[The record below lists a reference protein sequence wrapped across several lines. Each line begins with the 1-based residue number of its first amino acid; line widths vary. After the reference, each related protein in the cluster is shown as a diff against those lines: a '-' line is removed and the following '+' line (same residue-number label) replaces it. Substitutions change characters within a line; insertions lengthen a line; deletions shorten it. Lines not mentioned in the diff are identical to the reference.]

1 MLLAFVL
8 SGPSSAFAGGET
20 KHVLVL
26 SSGER
31 PLAPQSTFAD
41 ALMREL
47 IRSSQNP
54 IEFVEVPIQAARASG
69 EAPGASI
76 AQKIRSALGAGKLDL
91 VMTIGGPAATFA
103 QQFRQELFSATPTLF
118 AGVDHRFI
126 ENSTLTDLETAVSTQ
141 HEPALVID
149 EILRLLPG
157 TRSVMVVIGTSQVEQ
172 FWLQRMKH
180 EFARFGGRLQ
190 FSWTNG
196 LSFDEIAERC
206 RTMPGGSAIFFGL
219 LSLDGKGEPRGER
232 EAFSALRAVATA
244 PMFGVHGMGEGIV
257 GGPMLSREEL
267 SRTTAQVALRVLAG
281 EPPGSIKTPVQ
292 RTGRQVYDA
301 RELRRWKI
309 DESRLPHGSVVL
321 FREPTTWE
329 RNRRPL
335 TFGVLLGGIP
345 IAIVLLIGAIKQR
358 RARSTR
364 PVDAGQAGLSHLSRH
379 LIQSREQERAA
390 LAKTLQDDVCQRMM
404 ALTLRLHT
412 LDGIAQNGEVADIRE
427 KLASLVE
434 ELSAMSDPV
443 YERLELLGLTSASRG
458 FCEDLSARHDVAI
471 HFEAE
476 DVPGDLPSDI
486 ALVLFRVLQEAAI
499 NAVVQSEAREVEVSM
514 RATKDEVRL
523 QIVDRGLGCEAERTV
538 PGSGVELL
546 AIRERLNLVNGHCVI
561 ASTPGE
567 GTRVEAWVPLRQHP

>member
-1 MLLAFVL
+1 M
-8 SGPSSAFAGGET
+8 
-20 KHVLVL
+20 L

-47 IRSSQNP
+47 VRSSRVP
-54 IEFVEVPIQAARASG
+54 IEFVEVPVQSARASG
-69 EAPGASI
+69 EAPGVLV
-76 AQKIRSALGAGKLDL
+76 AQKIRSGFGANKLDL

-103 QQFRQELFSATPTLF
+103 QQFRQELFPTTPTLF
-118 AGVDHRFI
+118 AGIDHRFV
-126 ENSTLTDLETAVSTQ
+126 ENSTFAENETAVSTQ
-141 HEPALVID
+141 HEPALVIE
-149 EILRLLPG
+149 EILRLLPQ

-180 EFARFGGRLQ
+180 EFARFGDRLQ

-206 RTMPGGSAIFFGL
+206 RTMPADSAIFFGL
-219 LSLDGKGEPRGER
+219 LSLDGKGDPRGES
-232 EAFSALRAVATA
+232 EAFTSLHAVANA

-257 GGPMLSREEL
+257 GGPMMSRHEL
-267 SRTTAQVALRVLAG
+267 SRTTVQVALRVLAG
-281 EPPGSIKTPVQ
+281 ESPGSIKTAVQ
-292 RTGRQVYDA
+292 RSGQPTYDA

-309 DESRLPHGSVVL
+309 DESRLPEGSVVM

-335 TFGVLLGGIP
+335 TYGVLLGGIP
-345 IAIVLLIGAIKQR
+345 VAIVLLVGAIKQR
-358 RARSTR
+358 RARRPT
-364 PVDAGQAGLSHLSRH
+364 PVDPGRADLAHLSRH

-412 LDGIAQNGEVADIRE
+412 LDGAAQDGEVADIRE

-443 YERLELLGLTSASRG
+443 YERLELLGLTTAGRG
-458 FCEDLSARHDVAI
+458 FCDELSARHDVAI

-476 DVPGDLPSDI
+476 GLPADLPSDI
-486 ALVLFRVLQEAAI
+486 ALVLFRVLQEATI
-499 NAVVQSEAREVEVSM
+499 NAVVQSEAHEVQVSM
-514 RATKDEVRL
+514 GATAAEVRL
-523 QIVDRGLGCEAERTV
+523 QIVDRGTGWEAERSV
-538 PGSGVELL
+538 PCNGVELL
-546 AIRERLNLVNGHCVI
+546 AIRERLRLVNGHCVI
-561 ASTPGE
+561 TSTPGE
-567 GTRVEAWVPLRQHP
+567 GTRVEAWVPLPGSH